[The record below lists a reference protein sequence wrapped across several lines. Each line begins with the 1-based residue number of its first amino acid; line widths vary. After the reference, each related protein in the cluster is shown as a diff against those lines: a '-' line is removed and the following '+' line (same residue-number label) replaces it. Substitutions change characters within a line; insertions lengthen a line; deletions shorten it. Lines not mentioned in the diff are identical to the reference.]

1 MTLPR
6 RAAFATLA
14 FLLAGP
20 GAQAQ
25 TPLAR
30 APALGRDLAQE
41 ERNRRLVVEFYE
53 GVFIRRDLSVA
64 ERLLAEDY
72 IQHNPMV
79 PTGRTAFI
87 AVFGRV
93 LAANPQRSSR
103 IVRSAAEGDLVWLHV
118 HSIPAPGARGSA
130 IVDIF
135 RVADGLIAEHWDV
148 VQPVP
153 ENAANSNTMF

>member
-20 GAQAQ
+20 GAPVQAQ
-25 TPLAR
+25 
-30 APALGRDLAQE
+30 APAPGRDMVQE
-41 ERNRRLVVEFYE
+41 ERNRQLVVEFYE

-79 PTGRTAFI
+79 PTGRAAFI
-87 AVFGRV
+87 SVFSRI
-93 LAANPQRSSR
+93 LAANPQRTSR

-135 RVADGLIAEHWDV
+135 RVADGRIAEHWDV

-153 ENAANSNTMF
+153 ETAANNNSMF